1 MAKITEYQNTLGE
14 DCLLIDN
21 EDGTTVSMTKAYY
34 EELEAAQKNV
44 TKQSKR
50 LGGFQSQSRDRH

>member
-21 EDGTTVSMTKAYY
+21 EDGTTTSMTKAAYDA
-34 EELEAAQKNV
+34 EQAAIAELKADEAK
-44 TKQSKR
+44 TK
-50 LGGFQSQSRDRH
+50 

>member
-21 EDGTTVSMTKAYY
+21 EDGTTASMTKAHYD
-34 EELEAAQKNV
+34 ELEAAKEV
-44 TKQSKR
+44 KAKPKK
-50 LGGFQSQSRDRH
+50 